1 MQDEIVFRPD
11 RRGISIKHVAMIFGV
26 FILLIQLF
34 LLDAEPLVLRLAAT
48 GAFAVFLLLG
58 LWLSKLHS
66 RNWPQEIVLNRFG
79 ISYDNIKAMH
89 GIDLVPWREI
99 ARMDIFYTDPRL
111 PPHLRI
117 GLKPGAF
124 RERLKKTML
133 QRFSMGLDVNIP
145 VSVNVT
151 PDMVLQTAERF
162 WQASKGSIV

>member
-1 MQDEIVFRPD
+1 MQDKIVFRPD
-11 RRGISIKHVAMIFGV
+11 RRGISIKHIVMIFGV
-26 FILLIQLF
+26 FILFIQLF
-34 LLDAEPLVLRLAAT
+34 LLGAEPLVVRLAVT

-66 RNWPQEIVLNRFG
+66 RNWPQEIVLNRCG
-79 ISYDNIKAMH
+79 ISYANIKAIH
-89 GIDLVPWREI
+89 DIDHIPWSEI

-124 RERLKKTML
+124 RERLKKTLL
-133 QRFSMGLDVNIP
+133 QRFSMGLDINIP
-145 VSVNVT
+145 VSVNVD
-151 PDMVLQTAERF
+151 PGIVLETAERF